1 MFYIAIAEGMEG
13 DRYPCNA
20 TETNCEITDLPCGQ
34 IYSITILAMDGNC
47 TSLPSPAFEIQTAFR
62 HIYATLNLQ
71 QFKDSI
77 LCFLLSAVPCIPQN
91 VVAHMN
97 CESNNVSVFW
107 DPSNGTESYIVAAE
121 GSNGHRASCNAT
133 DTECEIANVYCGRN
147 YYITVQAIRMQCNSS
162 QSSAF
167 TIKTVPCVPQN
178 VDAHVDC
185 DAGFMSVSWELSEG
199 ATSYTATAEGSNV
212 QQCSANDTLCD
223 ITDLYCG
230 EAYAITVHAQDD
242 SCDSAESPSI
252 IMKIVSCIPQ
262 NLDVQLDCNTNDAS
276 VSWTYTKGA
285 VTYSATAEGS
295 DGHTVSCDTAN
306 RECQINDLHC
316 GQMYNLTVIA
326 LDGVCDS
333 SQSSKFELSSAPC
346 APQYIYTNLDC
357 DTKSTSV
364 SWEKSD
370 GAVWYVTT
378 AEGQDGHITMCNTT
392 ETHCHFLDLHCS
404 QTYLITV
411 KAMDGY
417 CQSINTSIFETETV
431 PCPPQNVQADC
442 EIVTA
447 FVTWE
452 PSNRTVSYTATAEG
466 SDGHTAMCTTSETN
480 CLIPDLHCSQI
491 YNISV
496 LAFGENCS
504 SIQGSSYEIQTAPC
518 APDEIIANVDCNSN
532 RVVVSW
538 GRSNG
543 AMSYDIT
550 VEGSDGHTHS
560 HNTTETRYE
569 MLDLHCGQSY
579 NITVT
584 TLSYS
589 RNGISST
596 SVQIQT
602 APCIPEN
609 LTAELN
615 CDSNAVSFS
624 WDDTDGAKLYT
635 VTARDSQQVT
645 ALFNTSDTKAQ
656 IPHLQCGEYYTI
668 SVLATDNIC
677 RSPQSA
683 VVNVH
688 AGPCTSKNLSAYVDC
703 DTNTAMVSW
712 EPSNGSD
719 FYIATAMGID
729 RDTRSCTATDV
740 TCEIFDLQCGQSY
753 SVTVVAVN
761 EICNSS
767 ESAAMSFQGVPCAPQ
782 YLEADVDCANNS
794 MLLSWGHSDTA
805 ISYMAFINASDED
818 RLHCDTTNIS
828 CYIQQLRCATKY
840 NISVY
845 AFDGFC
851 TSMLNASYEVG
862 TVPCLPEDIQAM
874 LSPASNGVQDIEV
887 SWKGSHCAEDY
898 EVNIEGQIEQD
909 PFSMFTLHSYWT
921 PRMFFQFPVP
931 CSSTYNI
938 SVTAR
943 NPAGISSPSI
953 PITDITVP
961 CSPNNLIA
969 SLENDTLFISWT
981 ESIYATE
988 YIVYAVSNSERS
1000 EICRTP
1006 ILSCEAPNV
1015 QKDMIEIVAL
1025 NSAGESETSKINFL
1039 QGKLRDSPNDPFPTA
1054 VVEDTEIV
1062 FTYYNIL

>member
-1 MFYIAIAEGMEG
+1 
-13 DRYPCNA
+13 
-20 TETNCEITDLPCGQ
+20 
-34 IYSITILAMDGNC
+34 
-47 TSLPSPAFEIQTAFR
+47 
-62 HIYATLNLQ
+62 
-71 QFKDSI
+71 
-77 LCFLLSAVPCIPQN
+77 
-91 VVAHMN
+91 
-97 CESNNVSVFW
+97 
-107 DPSNGTESYIVAAE
+107 
-121 GSNGHRASCNAT
+121 
-133 DTECEIANVYCGRN
+133 
-147 YYITVQAIRMQCNSS
+147 MQCNSS
-162 QSSAF
+162 HSSAF

-212 QQCSANDTLCD
+212 QQCSANDTLCE

-230 EAYAITVHAQDD
+230 ETYTITVHAQDD
-242 SCDSAESPSI
+242 SCDSAENPSVT
-252 IMKIVSCIPQ
+252 MKTVSCIPQ

-276 VSWTYTKGA
+276 VSWTHTKGA
-285 VTYSATAEGS
+285 VSYSATAEGS
-295 DGHTVSCDTAN
+295 DGDTVSCDTAN

-316 GQMYNLTVIA
+316 GQMYNLTVTA

-333 SQSSKFELSSAPC
+333 SQSSKFEFSSAPC

-404 QTYLITV
+404 QTYFITV

-466 SDGHTAMCTTSETN
+466 SDGHTATCTTSETN

-491 YNISV
+491 YNIAV
-496 LAFGENCS
+496 VAFGENCS
-504 SIQGSSYEIQTAPC
+504 SFQGSSCEIRTAPC

-532 RVVVSW
+532 RVEVSW

-550 VEGSDGHTHS
+550 AEGSDGHTHS
-560 HNTTETRYE
+560 HNATETRYE

-602 APCIPEN
+602 APCTPEN

-635 VTARDSQQVT
+635 VTARDSQQVA

-656 IPHLQCGEYYTI
+656 IPHLQCGEFYTI
-668 SVLATDNIC
+668 SVLAMDNIC
-677 RSPQSA
+677 KSPQSA

-688 AGPCTSKNLSAYVDC
+688 AVPCNPQNVDVRLDCNL
-703 DTNTAMVSW
+703 NTALVSW
-712 EPSNGSD
+712 DYSKGALWYTAITEGPNGN
-719 FYIATAMGID
+719 IQ
-729 RDTRSCTATDV
+729 SCRTSETSCR
-740 TCEIFDLQCGQSY
+740 TPMLLCGQLY
-753 SVTVVAVN
+753 SVYV
-761 EICNSS
+761 I
-767 ESAAMSFQGVPCAPQ
+767 
-782 YLEADVDCANNS
+782 
-794 MLLSWGHSDTA
+794 
-805 ISYMAFINASDED
+805 ASDSTCNQSQSSIVE
-818 RLHCDTTNIS
+818 
-828 CYIQQLRCATKY
+828 IQ
-840 NISVY
+840 
-845 AFDGFC
+845 
-851 TSMLNASYEVG
+851 
-862 TVPCLPEDIQAM
+862 
-874 LSPASNGVQDIEV
+874 
-887 SWKGSHCAEDY
+887 
-898 EVNIEGQIEQD
+898 
-909 PFSMFTLHSYWT
+909 
-921 PRMFFQFPVP
+921 
-931 CSSTYNI
+931 
-938 SVTAR
+938 TA
-943 NPAGISSPSI
+943 
-953 PITDITVP
+953 P
-961 CSPNNLIA
+961 CSPQNVSAYLDCTTQTTSVLWEQSDGAMFYTAIA
-969 SLENDTLFISWT
+969 EGMEGDRYPCN
-981 ESIYATE
+981 ATE
-988 YIVYAVSNSERS
+988 TNCEITDLPCGQIYSITILAMDENCTSLPSPAFEIQTVILCYKLKHPAVN
-1000 EICRTP
+1000 P
-1006 ILSCEAPNV
+1006 I
-1015 QKDMIEIVAL
+1015 
-1025 NSAGESETSKINFL
+1025 
-1039 QGKLRDSPNDPFPTA
+1039 
-1054 VVEDTEIV
+1054 DTDQSS
-1062 FTYYNIL
+1062 Y